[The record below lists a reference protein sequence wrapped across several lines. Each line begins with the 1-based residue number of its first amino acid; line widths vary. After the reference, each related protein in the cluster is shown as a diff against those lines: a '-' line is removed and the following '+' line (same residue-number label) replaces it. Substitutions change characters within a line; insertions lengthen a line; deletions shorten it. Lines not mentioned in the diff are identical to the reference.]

1 MKEKP
6 MSELF
11 EVNLSVNDREV
22 SARVRAQTSLLEF
35 LRDRNFVE
43 VKRGCDKGD
52 CGACTVIVN
61 GRATL
66 SCITPVLQA
75 EGAKVYTVKSLGSWD
90 RLHPLQQ
97 AFVDREA
104 LQCGYCTPG
113 LLMAAKALLDRKP
126 HPSRA
131 EIREAIS
138 GNLCRCTGYQ
148 KIVQAIQDAAAV
160 LAGGGR

>member
-66 SCITPVLQA
+66 SCITLVLQA

-97 AFVDREA
+97 AFVD
-104 LQCGYCTPG
+104 
-113 LLMAAKALLDRKP
+113 
-126 HPSRA
+126 
-131 EIREAIS
+131 
-138 GNLCRCTGYQ
+138 
-148 KIVQAIQDAAAV
+148 
-160 LAGGGR
+160 